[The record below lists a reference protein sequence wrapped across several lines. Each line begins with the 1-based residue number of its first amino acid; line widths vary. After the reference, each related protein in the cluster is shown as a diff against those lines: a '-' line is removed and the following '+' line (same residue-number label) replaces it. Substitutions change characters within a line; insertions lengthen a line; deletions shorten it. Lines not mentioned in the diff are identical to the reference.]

1 MTNAEHL
8 KKLDLS
14 AVQLEKVERLE
25 DIRDDWRRL
34 AVETGHPFATFEWNE
49 AWWRHFGADRSL
61 TVFTCREP
69 SGRVAAILPL
79 YVAATR
85 PVHVARFIGY
95 GDLMSPLCAPGDRG
109 LAAQALLEATR
120 RGGPRLVYAERLPS
134 GDGWGD
140 LVGGRL
146 ITAGPDPV
154 LRVDGMTW
162 EDFLA
167 SRSRNFRDQT
177 RRRERK
183 LVREQGLS
191 FRLCD
196 EPERVRADMDTL
208 FKLHSARWRGET
220 TGVFEGPGADFH
232 REFAQAALAAGWLRL
247 WLAEIGG
254 EPVAAW
260 YGWRFAGS
268 EWYYQAGR
276 DTRFDRYSLGFVLL
290 AHTVREAIGDG
301 VDAYRFLAGGEEY
314 KWRFAQEDPGAES
327 RLLGTGVAAGAAR
340 VAVRVGLS
348 LPAPLRRLLTRSAA
362 S

>member
-1 MTNAEHL
+1 MTAAEHL
-8 KKLDLS
+8 NNLGVS

-25 DIRDDWRRL
+25 DLRDDWTRL

-49 AWWRHFGADRSL
+49 AWWRHFGAGRSL
-61 TVFTCREP
+61 NVFTCRDP

-79 YVAATR
+79 YVAASR
-85 PVHVARFIGY
+85 PVRVARFIGY
-95 GDLMSPLCAPGDRG
+95 GDVMSPLCAPADRG
-109 LAAQALLEATR
+109 LAARALLEATR
-120 RGGPRLVYAERLPS
+120 SGDPRLVYAEQLPS
-134 GDGWGD
+134 GDGWGE

-146 ITAGPDPV
+146 IVTSHDPV
-154 LRVDGMTW
+154 LRLDGMTW

-167 SRSRNFRDQT
+167 SRSRNFRDQV

-196 EPERVRADMDTL
+196 DPERVRADMDTL

-220 TGVFEGPGADFH
+220 TRVFEGAGADFH
-232 REFAQAALAAGWLRL
+232 REFAEAALAAGWLRL

-276 DTRFDRYSLGFVLL
+276 DTRLDRYSLGFVLL
-290 AHTVREAIGDG
+290 THTVREAMGDG
-301 VDAYRFLAGGEEY
+301 VEAYRFLAGNEEY
-314 KWRFAQEDPGAES
+314 KGRFAQEDPGTES
-327 RLLGTGVAAGAAR
+327 RLLGTGVAASAAR
-340 VAVRVGLS
+340 MALGVARS
-348 LPAPLRRLLTRSAA
+348 LPPPLRRRLTRSAG
-362 S
+362 